1 MEAKDTVM
9 TLGAIVVNLKWS
21 ESWVKDH
28 RKGFEK
34 LVNEQAEISFKAGYH
49 QREIDPLDKEDRCE
63 KCYEQGIKEVVDW
76 INLNGLGCSSNTPS
90 NKDEYIGFHKPSW
103 QAKLKKWGIKE
114 D

>member
-9 TLGAIVVNLKWS
+9 PRDEQFKLSPEGAREALCV
-21 ESWVKDH
+21 
-28 RKGFEK
+28 R
-34 LVNEQAEISFKAGYH
+34 QAEISFKAGYH